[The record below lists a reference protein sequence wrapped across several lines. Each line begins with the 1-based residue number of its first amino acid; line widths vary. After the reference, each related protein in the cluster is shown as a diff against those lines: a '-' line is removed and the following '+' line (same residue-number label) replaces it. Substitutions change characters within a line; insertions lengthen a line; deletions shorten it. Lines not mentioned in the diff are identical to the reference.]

1 VNCPLKCKKTIQ
13 TLWRIARD
21 GRNTREPLRIHLKS
35 MCGNMQQSKWILI
48 AFVMVA
54 TIACS
59 RPAPAMEAPQ
69 VAPTP
74 RANIPALEVPPTERK
89 VESIDSLIASMT
101 LREKIGQLVMPWLL
115 GDYTAFGTAEF
126 DRISTWIDS
135 LRLGGIIISIGSPL
149 DATAK
154 LNALQRRSPLPL
166 LIAADLEWGSAMRL
180 VGGTAFPMAMGIGA
194 TNRELDAYELGRVTA
209 LEARAAGIHMTF
221 SPVADVNNNPD
232 NPIINT
238 RSFGEDP
245 EATARLV
252 AAYVRG
258 ANEHGLFTTA
268 KHFPGHGDT
277 QSDSHIN
284 MPVVSACWD
293 RLDTVELVPFRAA
306 IAAGV
311 TAVMTAHIALPCIDG
326 EEDPPP
332 ATLSPAVMTGIL
344 RDSLGFNGLVV
355 TDALT
360 MGAII
365 QKYGV
370 GETVVKAFLA
380 GSDLLLIPADPA
392 EAIEAMAN
400 AVESGRIP
408 TERLDLSVH
417 KMLALKEQ
425 AGLFRQRT
433 VPLDSIPAKIG
444 LREYQEIA
452 DDIAARSITVVQEGP
467 IENFR
472 QKRGRTAVIMYAEE
486 TNLKIGN
493 TLIREL
499 RALGESVYPF
509 RLYPASGPMSYD
521 SARAVIANNPR
532 VVFAAGVRFT
542 AGRGHIQFPDSL
554 ASLIVETQHR
564 RPTVLAALGSPYL
577 LNQLTGFTGGY
588 LLAWADFEATERATA
603 RALGGRAPITGR
615 LPITLSEEYP
625 RGFGIDFLHR

>member
-194 TNRELDAYELGRVTA
+194 TDRELDAYELGRVTA

-221 SPVADVNNNPD
+221 SPVADVNNNPN

-245 EATARLV
+245 EATSRLV

-306 IAAGV
+306 IDAGV

-408 TERLDLSVH
+408 AERLDLSVH

-444 LREYQEIA
+444 LREYQDIA

-467 IENFR
+467 IEDFR
-472 QKRGRTAVIMYAEE
+472 QKRGRTAVIMYADE
-486 TNLKIGN
+486 TNLTIGN
-493 TLIREL
+493 TLIGEL
-499 RALGESVYPF
+499 RALGERVYPF

-521 SARAVIANNPR
+521 SARTVIANNPR
-532 VVFAAGVRFT
+532 VVFAAGVRFI

>member
-1 VNCPLKCKKTIQ
+1 MCKKKIASV
-13 TLWRIARD
+13 WRVALDNRTARGPL
-21 GRNTREPLRIHLKS
+21 GRNLKS

-48 AFVMVA
+48 AFVTVA

-59 RPAPAMEAPQ
+59 RAAPVIDAPQ

-74 RANIPALEVPPTERK
+74 RANIPALEVPPTEGK
-89 VESIDSLIASMT
+89 VESIDSLIAAMS

-194 TNRELDAYELGRVTA
+194 TDRELDAYELGRVTA
-209 LEARAAGIHMTF
+209 LEARAAGIHMTY

-238 RSFGEDP
+238 RAFGEDP
-245 EATARLV
+245 DATARLV

-293 RLDTVELVPFRAA
+293 RLDKVELVPFRAA
-306 IAAGV
+306 IEAGV

-332 ATLSPAVMTGIL
+332 ATLSPAVMSGIL

-365 QKYGV
+365 QRYGV

-392 EAIEAMAN
+392 EAIEAMAA
-400 AVESGRIP
+400 AVESGRISSD
-408 TERLDLSVH
+408 RLDLSVQ

-425 AGLFRQRT
+425 AGLFHQRT

-444 LREYQEIA
+444 LREHQEIA

-467 IENFR
+467 IEDFR
-472 QKRGRTAVIMYAEE
+472 NKRGRTAVILYAEE
-486 TNLKIGN
+486 TNLTIGN
-493 TLIREL
+493 TLIGEL
-499 RALGESVYPF
+499 RAHGESVYPF
-509 RLYPASGPMSYD
+509 RLYPSSGPVSYD

-532 VVFAAGVRFT
+532 VVFAAGVRFI

-554 ASLIVETQHR
+554 ASLIVETQDR

-577 LNQLTGFTGGY
+577 LNQLTDFAGGY

-603 RALGGRAPITGR
+603 RALAGRAPITGR

>member
-1 VNCPLKCKKTIQ
+1 M
-13 TLWRIARD
+13 RI
-21 GRNTREPLRIHLKS
+21 NLKS

-59 RPAPAMEAPQ
+59 RPTPAMEAPQ

-194 TNRELDAYELGRVTA
+194 TDRELDAYELGRVTA

-221 SPVADVNNNPD
+221 SPVADVNNTPN

-245 EATARLV
+245 EATSRLV

-293 RLDTVELVPFRAA
+293 RLDTIELVPFRAA
-306 IAAGV
+306 IEAGV
-311 TAVMTAHIALPCIDG
+311 TAVYLVPEPATIAL
-326 EEDPPP
+326 
-332 ATLSPAVMTGIL
+332 
-344 RDSLGFNGLVV
+344 LGFGFV
-355 TDALT
+355 AL
-360 MGAII
+360 
-365 QKYGV
+365 
-370 GETVVKAFLA
+370 
-380 GSDLLLIPADPA
+380 
-392 EAIEAMAN
+392 
-400 AVESGRIP
+400 R
-408 TERLDLSVH
+408 R
-417 KMLALKEQ
+417 
-425 AGLFRQRT
+425 R
-433 VPLDSIPAKIG
+433 
-444 LREYQEIA
+444 
-452 DDIAARSITVVQEGP
+452 
-467 IENFR
+467 
-472 QKRGRTAVIMYAEE
+472 KRA
-486 TNLKIGN
+486 
-493 TLIREL
+493 
-499 RALGESVYPF
+499 
-509 RLYPASGPMSYD
+509 
-521 SARAVIANNPR
+521 
-532 VVFAAGVRFT
+532 
-542 AGRGHIQFPDSL
+542 
-554 ASLIVETQHR
+554 
-564 RPTVLAALGSPYL
+564 
-577 LNQLTGFTGGY
+577 
-588 LLAWADFEATERATA
+588 
-603 RALGGRAPITGR
+603 
-615 LPITLSEEYP
+615 
-625 RGFGIDFLHR
+625 